1 MAKPQ
6 TQGLAL
12 QRIEGNLVFTR
23 SEVWAWFV
31 LPPQRWFFR
40 PDVDRIN
47 LYDSISTRLA
57 DLPNRKLHLRTT
69 SMPYPASKWA
79 RRLDELTPNPV
90 DPTAWEEYLTA
101 CQDRMKVATSDT
113 KRVYLGV
120 SLTRRIHER
129 KQIERELRI
138 VSDIVG
144 GDGVE
149 GVPASTADLEWLLH
163 RSVGLCLPPPEK
175 LSAVPEGSW
184 DDTDLYQITDAV
196 QHETSAFGP
205 TVKVTRHGSEPFSL
219 HVAVQTLGKIDEI
232 YGVDTS
238 VTPWLSVPDSMPFPV
253 EISAQFQIIPGVVAR
268 KSVASILR
276 HIQDQR
282 DAYAEARAPIP
293 KALGDQAALG
303 TDKED
308 EMRRGVPARAA
319 RAHGWVR
326 FAVPGWNAEDAM
338 DNARALADRYRSL
351 QMDVV
356 HPRGVA
362 SGAAQADLIREFVP
376 GEPVRSKAYMRR
388 VPVRYIAA
396 GLPQA
401 GSVLGDN
408 RGGYLGYTT
417 GTGKKSV
424 MFDPFYA
431 MEVRDEP
438 GLVPILG
445 TLGAGKSVLAG
456 AICETEVLRGATG
469 IVFDPSGPLARLTEI
484 PALRRVSRHIPL
496 TQAASGT
503 LNPYS
508 VVEEPKRFNFD
519 TEDEWAEAKVAARQ
533 ERKMLALD
541 VLTML
546 LPPSLAQEG
555 RTQLLLSEAVR
566 KVEGRPSTPLTQVL
580 DELDKL
586 GVDDEFAR
594 RISGML
600 HDAADLP
607 LSRLF
612 FHTGGSVEAIRDDV
626 KFTVLTMP
634 GLVLPPTKVAQENW
648 SVSERLVVPL
658 LHLAAWYTSR
668 LIYSRPRSERKIV
681 FIDEGHWLADWPAG
695 RALFN
700 RLGRDNRKWNTAV
713 LFATHNPKDV
723 LGLGE
728 SNGNLIG
735 TAFVGRIRDKDTAAD
750 ALRML
755 DVSVGVGYENTLA
768 RLNGTDGKAPYREF
782 IMLDSGRNVDK
793 VRIDL
798 QHRPALLAALDTTP
812 KQVNP
817 EERAA

>member
-12 QRIEGNLVFTR
+12 QRIEGNLVYTR

-40 PDVDRIN
+40 QDVDRI
-47 LYDSISTRLA
+47 SIYEGFSSRLA

-69 SMPYPASKWA
+69 SMPFPATEWA
-79 RRLDELTPNPV
+79 NRLNGLTPRPA
-90 DPTAWEEYLTA
+90 DPAAWEEYLVA
-101 CQDRMKVATSDT
+101 CQGQMLTASAAS

-120 SLTRRIHER
+120 SLTRRIRER
-129 KQIERELRI
+129 KLIERELRI
-138 VSDIVG
+138 VSDIIG
-144 GDGVE
+144 GEGLE

-163 RSVGLCLPPPEK
+163 RSVGLCLPPPER
-175 LSAVPEGSW
+175 LSAVPDGAW

-196 QHETSAFGP
+196 QHEASAFGP
-205 TVKVTRHGSEPFSL
+205 TVKVTRHGDEPFSL
-219 HVAVQTLGKIDEI
+219 HVAVSTLGKIDEI
-232 YGVDTS
+232 HGVDTS
-238 VTPWLSVPDSMPFPV
+238 ITPWLSVPDSLGFPV
-253 EISAQFQIIPGVVAR
+253 EISAQFTIVPGSVAR
-268 KSVASILR
+268 RSVASTMR

-282 DAYAEARAPIP
+282 DAYMEARAPVP
-293 KALGDQAALG
+293 NALGDQEKLG
-303 TDKED
+303 GEVED
-308 EMRRGVPARAA
+308 EMRRGVPAKAA

-326 FAVPGWNAEDAM
+326 FAVPGWDADDAM
-338 DNARALADRYRSL
+338 DNARALADKYRNL

-356 HPRGVA
+356 HPRGIA

-456 AICETEVLRGATG
+456 TICHTEILRGATG
-469 IVFDPSGPLARLTEI
+469 IIFDPSGPLARLTEL
-484 PALRRVSRHIPL
+484 PELAPFSRHIPL
-496 TQAASGT
+496 TQAPSGT

-508 VVEEPKRFNFD
+508 VVEEPKRHNYD
-519 TEDEWAEAKVAARQ
+519 TEDEWQEAKVVARQ

-541 VLTML
+541 VLRML
-546 LPPSLAQEG
+546 LPPSLAQDG
-555 RTQLLLSEAVR
+555 RTELLLSEAVR
-566 KVEGRPSTPLTQVL
+566 NVEGYPSTPLTLVL
-580 DELDKL
+580 DELDKF
-586 GVDDEFAR
+586 GAEDEFAR

-600 HDAADLP
+600 RDASDLP

-612 FHTGGSVEAIRDDV
+612 FNTGTSGEVIRDDV
-626 KFTVLTMP
+626 RFTVLTMP
-634 GLVLPPTKVAQENW
+634 GLVLPPTKVPQENW

-668 LIYSRPRSERKIV
+668 LIYSQDRNQRKIV
-681 FIDEGHWLADWPAG
+681 FIDEGHFLADWPAG
-695 RALFN
+695 RALFH

-728 SNGNLIG
+728 GNGNLIG
-735 TAFVGRIRDKDTAAD
+735 SAFVGRIRDKATAAD

-755 DVSVGVGYENTLA
+755 DVAVDVGYEATLA

-782 IMLDSGRNVDK
+782 IMLDTNRNVDK

-798 QHRPALLAALDTTP
+798 QHRPTLLAALDTTP
-812 KQVNP
+812 KQANQ